1 MTDIPSRRLRVLA
14 VIASSDF
21 GGAERAFASIVKGLD
36 PERFQVFVACHG
48 QGPMADEYRR
58 HAAGLWA
65 LPLASVFDVRSVA
78 ALAGLMRRLACD
90 IVHSYLWTADVLAG
104 LASTLARA
112 PVRLATVGGEYF
124 RAVDDRGIRRARKAL
139 LSRGHR
145 VAYWPFDR
153 VIAVSR
159 RTAED
164 LTSRAG
170 IRVDPRK
177 VITIL
182 NGLDLDR
189 VGSTS
194 GVARADLDLDR
205 AAPVLV
211 TVANFVPMKGHR
223 WLLEAMP
230 RILARFP
237 DATVVLAGSGPG
249 LEAAR
254 ERVAAA
260 GLAPRVRILGA
271 RADGVDLL
279 ALSDVVV
286 LPSVAA
292 EGLPITIL
300 EALALGKPVVA
311 TRVGGIPEAI
321 QDGETGL
328 LVPPGDP
335 QALADAVSALLADP
349 ARAAAMAARGRAAA
363 RARFS
368 AEVMVRQIE
377 RLYLELAAAK
387 GLMGD
392 STGHPRSPQ
401 AATGRHRPPQAEGR
415 PIKAS
420 DQGRPI
426 DALRSTRAETE

>member
-1 MTDIPSRRLRVLA
+1 MTDAPSRRLRVLA
-14 VIASSDF
+14 VIASSDL
-21 GGAERAFASIVKGLD
+21 GGAERAFASVLKGLD
-36 PERFQVFVACHG
+36 PDRFQVFVVCHG
-48 QGPMADEYRR
+48 QGPITDEYRR

-65 LPLASVFDVRSVA
+65 LPLTSIFEARSVA
-78 ALAGLMRRLACD
+78 ALAGLMRRLKCE
-90 IVHSYLWTADVLAG
+90 IVHSYLWTSDVLVG
-104 LASTLARA
+104 LASTLARV
-112 PVRLATVGGEYF
+112 PIRLATVGGEYF

-139 LSRGHR
+139 LSRGYR

-164 LTSRAG
+164 LTSRTG

-189 VGSTS
+189 VGPMS
-194 GVARADLDLDR
+194 GVSRADLAL
-205 AAPVLV
+205 AGTAPVLV

-223 WLLEAMP
+223 WLFEAMP
-230 RILARFP
+230 GILARFP
-237 DATVVLAGSGPG
+237 DATLILAGSGPG

-260 GLAPRVRILGA
+260 GMARRVRILGP

-279 ALSDVVV
+279 GLSDVVV

-292 EGLPITIL
+292 EGLPIVIL

-311 TRVGGIPEAI
+311 TRVGGIPEVI
-321 QDGETGL
+321 QDGKTGL
-328 LVPPGDP
+328 LVLPGDP

-349 ARAAAMAARGRAAA
+349 ARAAAMAARGRAAV

-368 AEVMVRQIE
+368 ADAMVRQIE

-387 GLMGD
+387 GLMG
-392 STGHPRSPQ
+392 GG
-401 AATGRHRPPQAEGR
+401 AGAHRPPQAEGR
-415 PIKAS
+415 P
-420 DQGRPI
+420 R
-426 DALRSTRAETE
+426 DAVR

>member
-1 MTDIPSRRLRVLA
+1 MTDASSRRLRVLG
-14 VIASSDF
+14 VIASSDI
-21 GGAERAFASIVKGLD
+21 GGAEHAFASVLKGLD
-36 PERFQVFVACHG
+36 PDRFQVFVACHG

-65 LPLASVFDVRSVA
+65 LPLTSIFDARSVV
-78 ALAGLMRRLACD
+78 ALAGLMRRLACE
-90 IVHSYLWTADVLAG
+90 IAHSYLWTADVLTG
-104 LASTLARA
+104 VASTLAGV
-112 PVRLATVGGEYF
+112 PIRLATVGGEYF
-124 RAVDDRGIRRARKAL
+124 RAVDDRGVRRARTAL
-139 LSRGHR
+139 LSRVHR
-145 VAYWPFDR
+145 MAYWPFDR

-159 RTAED
+159 CTAED

-177 VITIL
+177 VTTIL

-189 VGSTS
+189 VRSAS
-194 GVARADLDLDR
+194 AVARADLELGH
-205 AAPVLV
+205 AARVLT

-237 DATVVLAGSGPG
+237 DATLVLAGSGPG

-260 GLAPRVRILGA
+260 GVAPRVRILGP
-271 RADGVDLL
+271 RADGAGLL

-286 LPSVAA
+286 VPSVAA
-292 EGLPITIL
+292 EGLPIVIL
-300 EALALGKPVVA
+300 EAFALGKPVVA
-311 TRVGGIPEAI
+311 TRVGGIPEVI

-349 ARAAAMAARGRAAA
+349 ARAAAMGA
-363 RARFS
+363 RAREAVRTGFS
-368 AEVMVRQIE
+368 ADGMVRQIE

-387 GLMGD
+387 GLRG
-392 STGHPRSPQ
+392 GG
-401 AATGRHRPPQAEGR
+401 A
-415 PIKAS
+415 
-420 DQGRPI
+420 
-426 DALRSTRAETE
+426 

>member
-1 MTDIPSRRLRVLA
+1 VTDTPSRRLRVLA

-21 GGAERAFASIVKGLD
+21 GGAERAFASVLKGLD
-36 PERFQVFVACHG
+36 PDRFQVFVACHG

-65 LPLASVFDVRSVA
+65 LPLTSIFDARSVV
-78 ALAGLMRRLACD
+78 ALAGLMRRLACE

-104 LASTLARA
+104 LASALARV
-112 PVRLATVGGEYF
+112 PIRLATVGGEYF

-182 NGLDLDR
+182 NGFDLDR
-189 VGSTS
+189 VGPTS
-194 GVARADLDLDR
+194 GVARADLELAH

-223 WLLEAMP
+223 RLLEAMP
-230 RILARFP
+230 GILARFP
-237 DATVVLAGSGPG
+237 DATLVLAGSGPG
-249 LEAAR
+249 LAAAR
-254 ERVAAA
+254 EHVAAA
-260 GLAPRVRILGA
+260 GLVPRVRILGP

-292 EGLPITIL
+292 EGLPIVIL

-311 TRVGGIPEAI
+311 TRVGGIPEVI

-328 LVPPGDP
+328 LVPAGDP
-335 QALADAVSALLADP
+335 QALADAVSSLLADP
-349 ARAAAMAARGRAAA
+349 ARAAVMAARGREAV

-368 AEVMVRQIE
+368 ANGMVRQVE

-387 GLMGD
+387 GLMGRERV
-392 STGHPRSPQ
+392 SPRAPQ
-401 AATGRHRPPQAEGR
+401 AATGRRPSG
-415 PIKAS
+415 
-420 DQGRPI
+420 QGRPT
-426 DALRSTRAETE
+426 DAARSTPAETG